1 MLRTRVTTLATR
13 MVTHRQQQR
22 RGFFDYLTNYPDK
35 VMEKKAIQMKGGV
48 CLGAENP
55 TWLKQSSDKM
65 VSYFALFIAAT
76 GLTLAVRGHYHMA
89 YGIGK
94 KE

>member
-1 MLRTRVTTLATR
+1 MFLETSPLTLNFATF
-13 MVTHRQQQR
+13 VVVVICIIPIKQ
-22 RGFFDYLTNYPDK
+22 